1 MGRIPDRMET
11 MKKHFNFLRVLSA
24 FTALSFLL
32 LNTVRTEQETEGL
45 SVDFGPDP
53 SADAPT
59 RGGQVVEDD
68 WDLPGISLDPATWR
82 GGSPRLGAD
91 FDKLTPAQQAE
102 VLLAI
107 AKVQAEEGKLI
118 AARRT
123 ARRITRNY
131 PLLDTAGEA
140 WFLKGTLWMTRAR
153 WDRAFDAFQ
162 KVVEEYP
169 GFEAFDTVI
178 RKQFDSA
185 TAMMEGARGRIFWIF
200 PGFRQNEKARTS
212 FEQIVRNAPY
222 SDFAPLA
229 LMNAA
234 IIAQR
239 QGKTDAEIDA
249 LDRLINF
256 YADSVLAPD
265 AFFALAESFADLVRG
280 PYYDQGS
287 TREAISYFED
297 FLILFP
303 RSPDVP
309 AAEAGLEEMLEILA
323 ESRMTIGDFYY
334 FYRNNNT
341 AALIFYNEAITVAP
355 QSAAAAQ
362 ARQRIDDIE
371 RGVQPVLGNRI
382 LRRLLFVN

>member
-1 MGRIPDRMET
+1 
-11 MKKHFNFLRVLSA
+11 MKHSILTLRA
-24 FTALSFLL
+24 LL
-32 LNTVRTEQETEGL
+32 LLTGLGLALLAPAHAEDASEGIPFE
-45 SVDFGPDP
+45 VGADP
-53 SADAPT
+53 SANAPT

-68 WDLPGISLDPATWR
+68 WDLPGISLDPRTWR
-82 GGSPRLGAD
+82 GRSPKLGDD
-91 FDKLTPAQQAE
+91 FDNLTPAQQA
-102 VLLAI
+102 VRLLAF
-107 AKVQAEEGKLI
+107 AHAQAEDGQLRN
-118 AARRT
+118 ARRT

-131 PLLDTAGEA
+131 ALTDTAGEA

-162 KVVEEYP
+162 KIIEQYP

-178 RKQFDSA
+178 RKQFDCA
-185 TAMMEGARGRIFWIF
+185 TAMMEGARGRILWVF

-234 IIAQR
+234 IVAQR

-265 AFFALAESFADLVRG
+265 AYFALAESFADLVRG
-280 PYYDQGS
+280 PAYDQGS

-309 AAEAGLEEMLEILA
+309 AAESGLAEMMEILA
-323 ESRMTIGDFYY
+323 ESRLVIGDFYY

-341 AALIFYNEAITVAP
+341 AALIFYNESITVAP
-355 QSAAAAQ
+355 QSSIATQ
-362 ARQRIDDIE
+362 ARQRIEDIE

>member
-1 MGRIPDRMET
+1 
-11 MKKHFNFLRVLSA
+11 MKHR
-24 FTALSFLL
+24 LSFLRAL
-32 LNTVRTEQETEGL
+32 LLLAGLGLALLAPVHAEEETEGIPFD
-45 SVDFGPDP
+45 VGADPD
-53 SADAPT
+53 ANAPT
-59 RGGQVVEDD
+59 RGGEMVEDD
-68 WDLPGISLDPATWR
+68 WDLPGVTLDPSTWR
-82 GGSPRLGAD
+82 GRSPRLGRD
-91 FDKLTPAQQAE
+91 FDNLTQAQQAE
-102 VLLAI
+102 RLLI
-107 AKVQAEEGKLI
+107 VAKAQAEAGQLRG
-118 AARRT
+118 ARRT

-131 PLLDTAGEA
+131 AFTESAGEA
-140 WFLKGTLWMTRAR
+140 WFLIGTLWMTRTR

-162 KVVEEYP
+162 KIIEEHP

-178 RKQFDSA
+178 RKQFDCA
-185 TAMMEGARGRIFWIF
+185 TAMMEGARGRVFWIF
-200 PGFRQNEKARTS
+200 PGFRQHEKARTS

-234 IIAQR
+234 IVAQR

-256 YADSVLAPD
+256 YADSMLAPD
-265 AFFALAESFADLVRG
+265 AYYALAGSFADLVKG
-280 PYYDQGS
+280 PAYDQGS

-309 AAEAGLEEMLEILA
+309 SAEAGLSEMLEILA
-323 ESRMTIGDFYY
+323 ESRLEVGDFYY

-355 QSAAAAQ
+355 QSSTATQ
-362 ARQRIDDIE
+362 ARQRIEDIE